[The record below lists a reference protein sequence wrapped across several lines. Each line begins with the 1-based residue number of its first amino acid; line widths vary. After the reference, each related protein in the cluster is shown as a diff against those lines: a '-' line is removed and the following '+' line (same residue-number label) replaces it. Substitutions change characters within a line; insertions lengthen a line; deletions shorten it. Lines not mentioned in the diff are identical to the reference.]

1 MEGFPTVSD
10 FFSKAPASAY
20 ALPAHCPPWGRDA
33 ESRSNAR
40 PWVTTIHTRPS
51 TESALARLKA
61 LYLRP
66 GLIGKLLVVF
76 ATAALLTVAVALMA
90 WFSFQQ
96 VASTQS
102 NIVDRV
108 MPAMD
113 TVRRLADH
121 DARISALVDQLPR
134 VDSSQEARQIG
145 GLLEEQLGDM
155 AEALAQLDA
164 QGFDPQLGATMRATV
179 VAITDNLRQ
188 QTAQTL
194 HRLDTE
200 EAEHTA
206 IMRRRESLK
215 ALVGL
220 SESLVANAS
229 TTTTANIANLYRLI
243 DGGSKPPRLFEA
255 LDRLI
260 EVDID
265 GMERMSQFQLLC
277 FKLQT
282 LLAQIEAQTSPEGV
296 DQINQAFAASLVP
309 LKRRIDDLRD
319 PSQRQLS
326 LEHYRHL
333 AGDDVDNPFRIHR
346 QRLEEQHALSQ
357 LRVRGRQLGGELNR
371 QASQLVST
379 GGEAMGTAGTQARQA
394 VDRGLIIFVV
404 VAGLMF
410 FVLIVTVWAVFRYH
424 LLGRLDGM
432 ETAVRAL
439 STGDYDVTIATGD
452 QDPLAPLGRALEQF
466 RENARERLRLE
477 DELRRHQQVLE
488 SQVAERTAE
497 LKHSNALLAREV
509 AEHAVARQVAEEANK
524 AKGVFLGTLSH
535 ELRTPLSGVLGIVRL
550 LHESPLD
557 SRQRQYLD
565 TIGYANLTL
574 LEILEDMLSFSRIEA
589 GKLDLQ
595 REPFDLRE
603 TIDDMLSLQSVQAT
617 GKGIALIRDVAVEV
631 PRLVVGDRR
640 KLNQL
645 LLNIIGNAIKF
656 TDEGSVTVS
665 VAAAPA
671 EAGGADRLSF
681 TVCDTGIGIPADKA
695 AEVFKPFFQV
705 EGTARRRHG
714 GAGLGLAICQR
725 LVEAMG
731 GEISLESQLGEGTCV
746 RFTLDFEIADSLPA
760 PADDAADACTAQRPL
775 TVLVVEDDEINR
787 LVCTRYLELLGHQPL
802 TAGDGTAALELLQA
816 PGARVDAILMDISLP
831 GRSGLEV
838 AEEIRQLDGGRWAGV
853 PLIVMSAHVSPQM
866 AAAGAAAASS
876 LFMGKPFSLD
886 TLARNLNAVTSPLED
901 SPTGSEPTADAPGL
915 LDPAFLAAEID
926 TLGAGTMAELLKLFS
941 DDLPAAFDELE
952 TACRAHDWAAL
963 GKRAHRLRSAASNLG
978 MSKVM
983 ATSRAIETAAGDEA
997 VASETMAAALEQ
1009 LMEDCLASCD
1019 ALQAQLADDVGA

>member
-1 MEGFPTVSD
+1 M
-10 FFSKAPASAY
+10 
-20 ALPAHCPPWGRDA
+20 PAHCPPWGRDA
-33 ESRSNAR
+33 ESQSNAG
-40 PWVTTIHTRPS
+40 PGVTTIHTRPS

-76 ATAALLTVAVALMA
+76 ATAALLTVAIALMA

-96 VASTQS
+96 VVSTQS

-134 VDSSQEARQIG
+134 VDSRQEARQIG
-145 GLLEEQLGDM
+145 SLLEEQLGNM

-164 QGFDPQLGATMRATV
+164 QGFDPQLGAAMRATV
-179 VAITDNLRQ
+179 VAITGNLRQ

-200 EAEHTA
+200 EAERTA
-206 IMRRRESLK
+206 IMRRRESLM
-215 ALVGL
+215 ALVSL

-243 DGGSKPPRLFEA
+243 DGGSKPPRLFDA

-282 LLAQIEAQTSPEGV
+282 LLAQVEAQTSPEGV
-296 DQINQAFAASLVP
+296 AQLNQAFAASLTP

-319 PSQRQLS
+319 PSQRERS

-346 QRLEEQHALSQ
+346 QRLEEQQALGQ
-357 LRVRGRQLGGELNR
+357 LRARGRQLGGELNR
-371 QASQLVST
+371 QASELVGVGSK
-379 GGEAMGTAGTQARQA
+379 AMGTAGAQARQA

-410 FVLIVTVWAVFRYH
+410 FTLIVTVWAVFRYH
-424 LLGRLDGM
+424 LLGRLNGM

-550 LHESPLD
+550 LRESPLD

-617 GKGIALIRDVAVEV
+617 GKGIALIRDVAAEV

-671 EAGGADRLSF
+671 EAGGAARLAF

-705 EGTARRRHG
+705 EDTARRQHG

-731 GEISLESQLGEGTCV
+731 GEISLESQLGQGTCV
-746 RFTLDFEIADSLPA
+746 RFSLDFEIADSLPA
-760 PADDAADACTAQRPL
+760 PADDAAAPCAALRPL

-816 PGARVDAILMDISLP
+816 PGAQVDAILMDISLP

-838 AEEIRQLDGGRWAGV
+838 AEDIRQLDGGRWAGV

-886 TLARNLNAVTSPLED
+886 TLARSLKAATSPLED
-901 SPTGSEPTADAPGL
+901 SPAGNEPTADAPGL
-915 LDPAFLAAEID
+915 LDPVFLAAEID

-952 TACRAHDWAAL
+952 SARRAHDWAAL

-983 ATSRAIETAAGDEA
+983 ATSREIETAANGET
-997 VASETMAAALEQ
+997 VASEPMAAALEQ

-1019 ALQAQLADDVGA
+1019 ALQAQLADDDAGAGG

>member
-1 MEGFPTVSD
+1 M
-10 FFSKAPASAY
+10 
-20 ALPAHCPPWGRDA
+20 
-33 ESRSNAR
+33 
-40 PWVTTIHTRPS
+40 
-51 TESALARLKA
+51 
-61 LYLRP
+61 
-66 GLIGKLLVVF
+66 
-76 ATAALLTVAVALMA
+76 
-90 WFSFQQ
+90 
-96 VASTQS
+96 
-102 NIVDRV
+102 
-108 MPAMD
+108 
-113 TVRRLADH
+113 
-121 DARISALVDQLPR
+121 
-134 VDSSQEARQIG
+134 
-145 GLLEEQLGDM
+145 
-155 AEALAQLDA
+155 
-164 QGFDPQLGATMRATV
+164 
-179 VAITDNLRQ
+179 
-188 QTAQTL
+188 
-194 HRLDTE
+194 
-200 EAEHTA
+200 
-206 IMRRRESLK
+206 
-215 ALVGL
+215 
-220 SESLVANAS
+220 
-229 TTTTANIANLYRLI
+229 
-243 DGGSKPPRLFEA
+243 
-255 LDRLI
+255 
-260 EVDID
+260 
-265 GMERMSQFQLLC
+265 
-277 FKLQT
+277 
-282 LLAQIEAQTSPEGV
+282 
-296 DQINQAFAASLVP
+296 
-309 LKRRIDDLRD
+309 
-319 PSQRQLS
+319 
-326 LEHYRHL
+326 
-333 AGDDVDNPFRIHR
+333 
-346 QRLEEQHALSQ
+346 
-357 LRVRGRQLGGELNR
+357 
-371 QASQLVST
+371 
-379 GGEAMGTAGTQARQA
+379 
-394 VDRGLIIFVV
+394 
-404 VAGLMF
+404 
-410 FVLIVTVWAVFRYH
+410 
-424 LLGRLDGM
+424 
-432 ETAVRAL
+432 
-439 STGDYDVTIATGD
+439 
-452 QDPLAPLGRALEQF
+452 
-466 RENARERLRLE
+466 
-477 DELRRHQQVLE
+477 LE

-509 AEHAVARQVAEEANK
+509 AEHAVARHAAEEANK

-550 LHESPLD
+550 LRESPLD

-617 GKGIALIRDVAVEV
+617 GKGIALIRDVAAEV

-671 EAGGADRLSF
+671 GAGGAARLSF

-731 GEISLESQLGEGTCV
+731 GEISLESQLGQGTCV
-746 RFTLDFEIADSLPA
+746 RFTLDFEIVDSLPA
-760 PADDAADACTAQRPL
+760 PADDAAAGACTAQRPL

-802 TAGDGTAALELLQA
+802 TACDGTEALERLRA
-816 PGARVDAILMDISLP
+816 PGAQVDAILMDISLP

-866 AAAGAAAASS
+866 AAAGEAAASS

-886 TLARNLNAVTSPLED
+886 TLARSLNAVTSPPED
-901 SPTGSEPTADAPGL
+901 SPTGDAPAPGL

-983 ATSRAIETAAGDEA
+983 ATSREIETAAGGEA
-997 VASETMAAALEQ
+997 VASETMAAALAQ

-1019 ALQAQLADDVGA
+1019 ALQAQLADDDAGAGA

>member
-1 MEGFPTVSD
+1 M
-10 FFSKAPASAY
+10 
-20 ALPAHCPPWGRDA
+20 
-33 ESRSNAR
+33 
-40 PWVTTIHTRPS
+40 
-51 TESALARLKA
+51 
-61 LYLRP
+61 
-66 GLIGKLLVVF
+66 
-76 ATAALLTVAVALMA
+76 
-90 WFSFQQ
+90 
-96 VASTQS
+96 
-102 NIVDRV
+102 
-108 MPAMD
+108 
-113 TVRRLADH
+113 
-121 DARISALVDQLPR
+121 
-134 VDSSQEARQIG
+134 
-145 GLLEEQLGDM
+145 
-155 AEALAQLDA
+155 
-164 QGFDPQLGATMRATV
+164 
-179 VAITDNLRQ
+179 
-188 QTAQTL
+188 
-194 HRLDTE
+194 
-200 EAEHTA
+200 
-206 IMRRRESLK
+206 
-215 ALVGL
+215 
-220 SESLVANAS
+220 
-229 TTTTANIANLYRLI
+229 
-243 DGGSKPPRLFEA
+243 
-255 LDRLI
+255 
-260 EVDID
+260 
-265 GMERMSQFQLLC
+265 
-277 FKLQT
+277 
-282 LLAQIEAQTSPEGV
+282 
-296 DQINQAFAASLVP
+296 
-309 LKRRIDDLRD
+309 
-319 PSQRQLS
+319 
-326 LEHYRHL
+326 
-333 AGDDVDNPFRIHR
+333 
-346 QRLEEQHALSQ
+346 
-357 LRVRGRQLGGELNR
+357 
-371 QASQLVST
+371 
-379 GGEAMGTAGTQARQA
+379 
-394 VDRGLIIFVV
+394 
-404 VAGLMF
+404 
-410 FVLIVTVWAVFRYH
+410 
-424 LLGRLDGM
+424 
-432 ETAVRAL
+432 
-439 STGDYDVTIATGD
+439 
-452 QDPLAPLGRALEQF
+452 
-466 RENARERLRLE
+466 
-477 DELRRHQQVLE
+477 LE

-509 AEHAVARQVAEEANK
+509 AEHAVARHAAEEANK

-550 LHESPLD
+550 LRESPLD

-617 GKGIALIRDVAVEV
+617 GKGIALIRDVAAEV

-656 TDEGSVTVS
+656 TDEGSVTVG
-665 VAAAPA
+665 VTAALAK
-671 EAGGADRLSF
+671 AGGQARLSF

-731 GEISLESQLGEGTCV
+731 GEISLESQLGQGTCV

-760 PADDAADACTAQRPL
+760 PADAAAGACTAQRPL

-802 TAGDGTAALELLQA
+802 TACDGTEALERLRA
-816 PGARVDAILMDISLP
+816 PGAQVDAILMDISLP

-866 AAAGAAAASS
+866 AAAGEAAASS

-886 TLARNLNAVTSPLED
+886 TLARSLNAVTSPPED
-901 SPTGSEPTADAPGL
+901 SPTGDAPGL

-983 ATSRAIETAAGDEA
+983 ATSREIETAAGGEA
-997 VASETMAAALEQ
+997 VASETMAAALAQ

-1019 ALQAQLADDVGA
+1019 ALQAQLADADAASTGA